1 MRAGPATRGPAG
13 GHPADDLVGAAFP
26 PPSGLAGGEC
36 RPQPRGLRVDGL
48 VTCWRPHALR
58 SDAYELGFGTLY
70 TAIYRPADLA
80 IEYRWPGSSWKHT
93 IGSFATGQHEVV
105 LRGD

>member
-1 MRAGPATRGPAG
+1 
-13 GHPADDLVGAAFP
+13 VGAP
-26 PPSGLAGGEC
+26 RSRERWDLLAGLVDD
-36 RPQPRGLRVDGL
+36 PGLDLEQL
-48 VTCWRPHALR
+48 VKRFLAPPLH

-70 TAIYRPADLA
+70 TAIYRPAGLA

-105 LRGD
+105 LGRN